1 MKKMKKAIA
10 ALLALILCL
19 SVLLPYT
26 GKTLASDVRAEEDVS
41 ADVGHTVTLLSSEGG
56 RVRFID
62 SEEQRKVWKGGDTV
76 ILDVFPEEGFEFDQ
90 ISVLGST
97 LKQEVNNQVEG
108 NRISFAM
115 EDDDVEVH
123 AVFRKNNSGST
134 DEIQP
139 DIRENEPEEPQI
151 QRMVFPYDGY
161 IWGKDSGKNDIG
173 LTVCLAGGFMLKS
186 VVGSDVT
193 ISPGVSHR
201 YGSWSTHEYHITT
214 DSGEFLGYCA
224 QPNLTSPSGT
234 FRVSELDNEMIK
246 AALLAAP
253 GGEPQLYEK
262 YGKGIYNE
270 SDNNV
275 FAYAHALIGYLY
287 MGSLQGLSASMADGV
302 KNMASVLAQLSQNP
316 LDPAYETF
324 QKYLRQYK
332 AYIAYSGSDLL
343 QDIVWLEKN
352 PVGYAKVKKTSSNT
366 EITAGNSCYSL
377 AGARYGVFHD
387 QGCSQQAAVLTTDEA
402 GNSDTASLDAGT
414 YYVKEITAAKGYK
427 LDPQVYPVRLTA
439 GQTTELKVSDEPVTS
454 PPVKLRKA
462 DRETRNG
469 AALGAASLENT
480 QFRVSFYRGHYTKNN
495 LPSKPDRTWV
505 VSAGTVE
512 ADGRRTGRAAG
523 EQYKLSEDALY
534 MSEEDMEL
542 PLGTLRV
549 EEIQAPTGYQ
559 LDSVYLNGSDTDS
572 SIEKF
577 HVAKIIQ
584 NGDRGIVE
592 DGAEYVVAD
601 SVIRGDFELTKIDK
615 NTQRAIAGVSFRI
628 TSNTTKESHVIM
640 TDENGHY
647 SSNTAYAAHSYRTNG
662 GKAGDGLWFG
672 LDENGNSVRVDDS
685 VGALPYDTYTIQE
698 LRGAANE
705 GKFLYSGTITITRAN
720 YIVDLGNV
728 ENADVAIE
736 TMAKDEATGTHYAKA
751 DEITIIDTVS
761 YIGLQKNK
769 KYRLAGTLMNRRT
782 ERAVTDGDGAPVTV
796 SKEFTPKDSNGEVE
810 VEIFFDAAG
819 LEGSDVVVYEELY
832 LQDEKLAEHKDIN
845 DSGQTIH
852 FPAIRTRAVSR
863 ETNTNIVRADK
874 EMVIVDTVS
883 YENLRPGRKYK
894 IKGILMDKDTERAVL
909 DENGSKVEAETEFT
923 AKAANGTVEVIFRF
937 PGRNLAGKTLV
948 AFESLEKDNKEYA
961 VHHDIGDEPQTVYIP
976 KIGTCVQDS
985 DTDMHISRADSDVM
999 LVDEVKY
1006 ENLVP
1011 HREYVLKGT
1020 IINKKTGKR
1029 AVDAEGNTITG
1040 QTVFTPDRKDGSVE
1054 VVFRFDGSNLAG
1066 ETIVV
1071 YEEMLYNGKLIAEHK
1086 ELEDEKQTVHFPSI
1100 ETEASDQETEERIS
1114 FADQKVMIK
1123 DVVHY
1128 ENLLPGK
1135 KYTVSGILMDQE
1147 TGEPIL
1153 DAEGKEI
1160 TAEKEFTAKKP
1171 EGDETVIFE
1180 FDGSIL
1186 AGKVTVAF
1194 EELFVEKKSIAVHMD
1209 IEDEPQTVRFPEI
1222 KTEAVDPETGINLT
1236 LASDEVTITDTVS
1249 YRHLI
1254 PERQYHLE
1262 GMMIDQRT
1270 GEPALDAKGNE
1281 IHADMDFVP
1290 EESEG
1295 SVELSFRF
1303 PGKNLEG
1310 RTFVVFE
1317 ELSLKKSWFKEVKV
1331 AVHKNIEDEAQT
1343 IHIPKI
1349 RTAAMDDETQ
1359 TQQSMADDEIS
1370 ITDTVSYSNLLP
1382 GYEYTVRGILM
1393 DRETGE
1399 PIKDDGGN
1407 TITSEKTFEPEDA
1420 EGTIDMKFS
1429 FSGKSLAGRTTV
1441 VFETLEYEKKPVAR
1455 HEDIEDLKQSIYFP
1469 KIGTTA
1475 TDKADRDKEL
1485 VIGDVVTIT
1494 DRVEYQNLIPGMEY
1508 RIEGTVM
1515 DKATEE
1521 PLTSDGKPVTAE
1533 SIFKPEKAEGSIDVD
1548 FTFQS
1553 KGMKGQ
1559 KLVVYEKLFLNES
1572 GKEAAV
1578 HEDPEDEGQTVRLV
1592 KPPAAPKAVKTG
1604 DINRNRADIYLVLIT
1619 VSGVLA
1625 AFNQKRRKIGNRKI

>member
-1 MKKMKKAIA
+1 
-10 ALLALILCL
+10 
-19 SVLLPYT
+19 
-26 GKTLASDVRAEEDVS
+26 
-41 ADVGHTVTLLSSEGG
+41 
-56 RVRFID
+56 
-62 SEEQRKVWKGGDTV
+62 
-76 ILDVFPEEGFEFDQ
+76 
-90 ISVLGST
+90 
-97 LKQEVNNQVEG
+97 
-108 NRISFAM
+108 
-115 EDDDVEVH
+115 
-123 AVFRKNNSGST
+123 
-134 DEIQP
+134 
-139 DIRENEPEEPQI
+139 
-151 QRMVFPYDGY
+151 
-161 IWGKDSGKNDIG
+161 
-173 LTVCLAGGFMLKS
+173 
-186 VVGSDVT
+186 
-193 ISPGVSHR
+193 
-201 YGSWSTHEYHITT
+201 
-214 DSGEFLGYCA
+214 
-224 QPNLTSPSGT
+224 
-234 FRVSELDNEMIK
+234 
-246 AALLAAP
+246 
-253 GGEPQLYEK
+253 
-262 YGKGIYNE
+262 
-270 SDNNV
+270 
-275 FAYAHALIGYLY
+275 
-287 MGSLQGLSASMADGV
+287 
-302 KNMASVLAQLSQNP
+302 
-316 LDPAYETF
+316 
-324 QKYLRQYK
+324 
-332 AYIAYSGSDLL
+332 
-343 QDIVWLEKN
+343 
-352 PVGYAKVKKTSSNT
+352 
-366 EITAGNSCYSL
+366 
-377 AGARYGVFHD
+377 
-387 QGCSQQAAVLTTDEA
+387 
-402 GNSDTASLDAGT
+402 
-414 YYVKEITAAKGYK
+414 
-427 LDPQVYPVRLTA
+427 
-439 GQTTELKVSDEPVTS
+439 
-454 PPVKLRKA
+454 
-462 DRETRNG
+462 
-469 AALGAASLENT
+469 
-480 QFRVSFYRGHYTKNN
+480 
-495 LPSKPDRTWV
+495 
-505 VSAGTVE
+505 
-512 ADGRRTGRAAG
+512 
-523 EQYKLSEDALY
+523 
-534 MSEEDMEL
+534 
-542 PLGTLRV
+542 
-549 EEIQAPTGYQ
+549 
-559 LDSVYLNGSDTDS
+559 
-572 SIEKF
+572 
-577 HVAKIIQ
+577 
-584 NGDRGIVE
+584 
-592 DGAEYVVAD
+592 
-601 SVIRGDFELTKIDK
+601 
-615 NTQRAIAGVSFRI
+615 
-628 TSNTTKESHVIM
+628 
-640 TDENGHY
+640 
-647 SSNTAYAAHSYRTNG
+647 
-662 GKAGDGLWFG
+662 
-672 LDENGNSVRVDDS
+672 
-685 VGALPYDTYTIQE
+685 
-698 LRGAANE
+698 
-705 GKFLYSGTITITRAN
+705 
-720 YIVDLGNV
+720 
-728 ENADVAIE
+728 
-736 TMAKDEATGTHYAKA
+736 
-751 DEITIIDTVS
+751 
-761 YIGLQKNK
+761 
-769 KYRLAGTLMNRRT
+769 
-782 ERAVTDGDGAPVTV
+782 
-796 SKEFTPKDSNGEVE
+796 
-810 VEIFFDAAG
+810 
-819 LEGSDVVVYEELY
+819 
-832 LQDEKLAEHKDIN
+832 
-845 DSGQTIH
+845 
-852 FPAIRTRAVSR
+852 
-863 ETNTNIVRADK
+863 
-874 EMVIVDTVS
+874 
-883 YENLRPGRKYK
+883 
-894 IKGILMDKDTERAVL
+894 
-909 DENGSKVEAETEFT
+909 
-923 AKAANGTVEVIFRF
+923 
-937 PGRNLAGKTLV
+937 
-948 AFESLEKDNKEYA
+948 
-961 VHHDIGDEPQTVYIP
+961 
-976 KIGTCVQDS
+976 
-985 DTDMHISRADSDVM
+985 
-999 LVDEVKY
+999 
-1006 ENLVP
+1006 
-1011 HREYVLKGT
+1011 
-1020 IINKKTGKR
+1020 
-1029 AVDAEGNTITG
+1029 
-1040 QTVFTPDRKDGSVE
+1040 
-1054 VVFRFDGSNLAG
+1054 
-1066 ETIVV
+1066 
-1071 YEEMLYNGKLIAEHK
+1071 
-1086 ELEDEKQTVHFPSI
+1086 
-1100 ETEASDQETEERIS
+1100 
-1114 FADQKVMIK
+1114 
-1123 DVVHY
+1123 
-1128 ENLLPGK
+1128 
-1135 KYTVSGILMDQE
+1135 MDQE